1 MKRWRLSDSDWHAI
15 LEEVGPRPKGANPK
29 KARREVERALRAYR
43 GFPTRERLAATRVR
57 WRRYEKLAIDLHEGL
72 LWEWR
77 QKHARYNPF
86 WNDALHDL
94 RSHAKSIIADA
105 LGVPIAARKGRSD
118 PPRQWLYGRL
128 VQIWTDDLR
137 GNLSASM
144 TATGGPLV
152 RFFRAVCMLVDVTLR
167 VSAVRAIIK
176 AERRGARRG
185 VFQAAKNKS

>member
-1 MKRWRLSDSDWHAI
+1 M
-15 LEEVGPRPKGANPK
+15 
-29 KARREVERALRAYR
+29 
-43 GFPTRERLAATRVR
+43 
-57 WRRYEKLAIDLHEGL
+57 HEGL

-152 RFFRAVCMLVDVTLR
+152 RFFRAVCMFVDVTLR